1 MVVGKFKGRSQ
12 RVFDIQ
18 PWESGPRF
26 AVFSLPK
33 QKRKF
38 FWRDQNPNRYETK
51 WDWIASG
58 VLAVP

>member
-26 AVFSLPK
+26 AVFLCQNKNAS
-33 QKRKF
+33 F
-38 FWRDQNPNRYETK
+38 FGRDQNPNRYETK